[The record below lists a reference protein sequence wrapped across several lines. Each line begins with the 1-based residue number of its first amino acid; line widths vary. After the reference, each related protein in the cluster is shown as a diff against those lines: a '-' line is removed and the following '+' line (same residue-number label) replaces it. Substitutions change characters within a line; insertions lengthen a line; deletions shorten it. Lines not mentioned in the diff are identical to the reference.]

1 MDNEIFNTIIAEY
14 EKQQAKNKRER
25 DQRKQQ
31 VYERFPEIE
40 EIDQKISQV
49 GSETLKEILKNP
61 EKTEVKEE
69 MHKKFDILSKR
80 RKLLIDKFGIPE
92 DFDKLRYKCALCKD
106 TGYIENKGRCSCFRQ
121 KMINY
126 LYKQSN
132 MSELLKKQNFEKFEL
147 SYYSKKIPQ
156 GFKKS
161 PYDNMKNI
169 RSFCDEFI
177 NNFDSITKNL
187 IFYGS
192 TGLGKT
198 FMSSCIAK
206 ELMNRG
212 KTVLYLRAAQLF
224 RMLDDERFG
233 RLKSGMEDVYKSD
246 LLIIDD
252 LGTESENRNNN
263 SYLLE
268 LINERLISGRKII
281 INTNMNFES
290 LEKRYSRRFS
300 SRLLE
305 NFNMLYF
312 YGEDIRR
319 QKLFNKNK
327 SV

>member
-1 MDNEIFNTIIAEY
+1 MDNEIFNSIIEEY
-14 EKQQAKNKRER
+14 EKQQTKNKRDR
-25 DQRKQQ
+25 DMRIKQ
-31 VYERFPEIE
+31 VYERVPEIE
-40 EIDQKISQV
+40 LIDKKISQV
-49 GSETLKEILKNP
+49 GSDTLKAILSDPENKNA
-61 EKTEVKEE
+61 KEE
-69 MHKKFDILSKR
+69 MRKKFDILSQKR
-80 RKLLIDKFGIPE
+80 RLLLDKFGIPL
-92 DFDKLRYKCALCKD
+92 DFDKLKYKCPLCKD
-106 TGYIENKGRCSCFRQ
+106 TGYVENKGRCSCFEQ
-121 KMINY
+121 KMINR

-132 MSELLKKQNFEKFEL
+132 MSELLKQQNFDRFEL

-169 RSFCDEFI
+169 RSFCDKFI
-177 NNFDSITKNL
+177 KNFDNSNKNL

-198 FMSSCIAK
+198 FMSSCIAR
-206 ELMNRG
+206 ELMKRG

-233 RLKSGMEDVYKSD
+233 RLKNGMEEVYRSD

-252 LGTESENRNNN
+252 LGTESDNRNNN

-268 LINERLISGRKII
+268 LINERLISGRKMI
-281 INTNMNFES
+281 INTNMNFEK
-290 LEKRYSRRFS
+290 LENRYSRRFS

-305 NFNMLYF
+305 SFDMLYF

-319 QKLFNKNK
+319 QKLFNKK
-327 SV
+327 Q